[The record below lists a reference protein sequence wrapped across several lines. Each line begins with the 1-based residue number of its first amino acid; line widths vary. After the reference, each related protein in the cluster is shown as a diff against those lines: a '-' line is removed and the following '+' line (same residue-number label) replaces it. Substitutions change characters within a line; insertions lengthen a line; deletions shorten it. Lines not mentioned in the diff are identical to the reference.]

1 MNTDHPF
8 FNLYNHGFVRVAL
21 GIPTVRVADP
31 EYNARETIAL
41 MNQAAERKALVVG
54 FPELGLSSYACEDLF
69 QQQALWDS
77 CKEALASVLRASQD
91 ISVVTIV
98 GLPLVVDQ
106 LLFNCAAVLSRG
118 RLLGVIPKTYLPNYR
133 EFYEMRQ
140 FVSADCARSQTI
152 ELLNQHDVPFGNQL
166 LFRLTDQPGC
176 TLHVEICE
184 DLWVPIPLSSYAAM
198 AGATVLINLSASNVT
213 IGKALYRRQLVAS
226 QSARCLAAYLYTSAG
241 FGESTTDL
249 AWDGHGMIY
258 ENGTALAESTRFSY
272 KSQLLI
278 GDLDTDRLVQDRL
291 RQTSFGDSV
300 RRHKAEL
307 SAFRTIPVHGDAP
320 RRERLLLARSYERLP
335 YVPGDRRQRDERC
348 REVYEIQVQ
357 GLVKRLQSAGINK
370 VVIGVSGGLDSTQ
383 AVIVCAKAM
392 DVLCLP
398 RTNILAYTLP
408 GFATSKRTLDQA
420 WRIMR
425 ATGCTAQAI
434 DIRLSAEQMLK
445 NIGHPQAAGTTV
457 YDNTFENVQA
467 GERTSLLFRLAN
479 QQGALV
485 VGTSDLSELALGWCT
500 YGVGDHMAHYHVN
513 ASVPKTLIQ
522 HLIRWVATTKQL
534 GAEVSSVLTDILET
548 KISPELVPGEDR
560 AGQPIQRSED
570 IIGPFNLQDFFLYYL
585 LRFGYGPAK
594 IAFLAYNTWCERR
607 EGDGAEILA
616 VKPRQYSMREI
627 KAWMRVFLDRF
638 FHTSQFK
645 RSAIPNAPKVGSGG
659 SLSPRSDYRAPSD
672 GEATAWL
679 SKLDEIPE
687 DEMCAGDPNEGRNA

>member
-1 MNTDHPF
+1 MDTEESF
-8 FNLYNHGFVRVAL
+8 LNLYNHGFVRVAV

-31 EYNARETIAL
+31 EHNARETIAL
-41 MNQAAERKALVVG
+41 MNQVAERKALLVV
-54 FPELGLSSYACEDLF
+54 FPELGLSAYTCEDLF
-69 QQQALWDS
+69 QQQALLDS
-77 CKEALASVLRASQD
+77 CKEQLASLLRASQD
-91 ISVVTIV
+91 LPIITIV
-98 GLPLVVDQ
+98 GLPLVVDK

-133 EFYEMRQ
+133 EFYEVRQ
-140 FVSADCARSQTI
+140 FVSADCAQSQMI
-152 ELLNQHDVPFGNQL
+152 QLLNQHDVPFGNQL
-166 LFRLTDQPGC
+166 LFTLNDRPGC
-176 TLHVEICE
+176 TFHVEICE

-213 IGKALYRRQLVAS
+213 IGKAEYRRQLVAS

-241 FGESTTDL
+241 YGESTTDL

-258 ENGTALAESTRFSY
+258 ENGTAVAESTRFSY
-272 KSQLLI
+272 KSQLLT
-278 GDLDTDRLVQDRL
+278 GDLDMDRLAQDRL
-291 RQTSFGDSV
+291 RQTSFADSI
-300 RRHKAEL
+300 RRHKADL
-307 SAFRTIPVHGDAP
+307 SAFRTISIPAEPP
-320 RRERLLLARSYERLP
+320 RRERLLLGRSCERFP
-335 YVPGDRRQRDERC
+335 YVPSDPERLGARC
-348 REVYEIQVQ
+348 QEVYEIQVQ

-383 AVIVCAKAM
+383 AVIVCAKVM
-392 DVLCLP
+392 DVLRLP
-398 RTNILAYTLP
+398 RTNILGYTLP
-408 GFATSKRTLDQA
+408 GFATSERTLDQA
-420 WRIMR
+420 WRLMR

-434 DIRLSAEQMLK
+434 DIRPSAEHMLK
-445 NIGHPQAAGTTV
+445 DIGHPQAAGKPV
-457 YDNTFENVQA
+457 YDTTFENVQA

-479 QQGALV
+479 QRGALV

-560 AGQPIQRSED
+560 AGQPLQRSED
-570 IIGPFNLQDFFLYYL
+570 IVGPFDLQDFFLYYL

-594 IAFLAYNTWCERR
+594 IVFLACNAWGARK
-607 EGDGAEILA
+607 EGEEAGILA
-616 VKPRQYSMREI
+616 FTPHQYRMGEI
-627 KAWMRVFLDRF
+627 KKWLRVFLERF
-638 FHTSQFK
+638 FHKSQFK

-672 GEATAWL
+672 SEAMVWL
-679 SKLDEIPE
+679 SQLDGIPE
-687 DEMCAGDPNEGRNA
+687 IDP